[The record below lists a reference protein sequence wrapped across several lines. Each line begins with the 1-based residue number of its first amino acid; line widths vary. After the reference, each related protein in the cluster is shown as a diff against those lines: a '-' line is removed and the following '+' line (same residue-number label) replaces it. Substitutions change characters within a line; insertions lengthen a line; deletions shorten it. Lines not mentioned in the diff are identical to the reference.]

1 MVRVRLLIH
10 ISISFLFQTQSRSGF
25 LKNRQ
30 MQSHPEGSCLRYPDQ
45 IAPQREV
52 SYEAALNMLLR
63 AMSMAQNVP
72 FSWGYV
78 DRPSGFDALDFG
90 GSVN

>member
-1 MVRVRLLIH
+1 
-10 ISISFLFQTQSRSGF
+10 
-25 LKNRQ
+25 